1 MQRAALGTTSDE
13 MLCGPGLT
21 AGDYFGLEQDS
32 KVALVMTS
40 PRREV
45 NGSAVEA
52 GQTDKILNHGRL
64 GQAGKR
70 LSL

>member
-1 MQRAALGTTSDE
+1 MQRAALGTTSNE
-13 MLCGPGLT
+13 MLCGPG
-21 AGDYFGLEQDS
+21 GYFGLEQDS

-40 PRREV
+40 PHGEV
-45 NGSAVEA
+45 NVPTVKA

>member
-1 MQRAALGTTSDE
+1 M
-13 MLCGPGLT
+13 
-21 AGDYFGLEQDS
+21 EQDS

-40 PRREV
+40 PHREV
-45 NGSAVEA
+45 NVPVVKA